1 MPARSKT
8 GVKKEKQ
15 ADNPVKA
22 SAATKAKDAVKKAT
36 KKASKRPNKEND
48 KSSAATAQQSAK
60 QSQQKNQKTS
70 HQRSASPDID
80 ALKARIKQLEGA
92 SINMLSIADIPV
104 CWYTDSPASQAA
116 QAKSIKTSKK
126 ILQPD
131 GTAGEDY
138 NLQTAMGLGGDD
150 RTYNVIRV
158 SGQSCFSR

>member
-22 SAATKAKDAVKKAT
+22 SAATKAKDAAKKAT

-70 HQRSASPDID
+70 VAGRTARVSPGLDYIPPIFFTMPVSSASTLLRFYLHEANFLVP
-80 ALKARIKQLEGA
+80 
-92 SINMLSIADIPV
+92 
-104 CWYTDSPASQAA
+104 
-116 QAKSIKTSKK
+116 K
-126 ILQPD
+126 IC
-131 GTAGEDY
+131 TC
-138 NLQTAMGLGGDD
+138 
-150 RTYNVIRV
+150 RK
-158 SGQSCFSR
+158 

>member
-1 MPARSKT
+1 MPAHSKT

-15 ADNPVKA
+15 AANPVKA
-22 SAATKAKDAVKKAT
+22 SAATKAKEAAKKAT

-104 CWYTDSPASQAA
+104 CWYTDSPASQRLPKPRASRLRRRSCSPTG
-116 QAKSIKTSKK
+116 QLVK
-126 ILQPD
+126 ITICRLLWD
-131 GTAGEDY
+131 LAVMT
-138 NLQTAMGLGGDD
+138 GL
-150 RTYNVIRV
+150 TTQYV
-158 SGQSCFSR
+158 